1 MVQSIIGISEGSQVE
16 KKIINSN
23 GNEYMTVATNGDM
36 IEFRNFSS
44 KGITVRFDAK
54 VLDELIPFLTEVNFW
69 NKVKENQNETSN

>member
-1 MVQSIIGISEGSQVE
+1 MAQSIIGISEGSQVE